1 MTLRSAY
8 LLLTLALSACAAPSA
23 EKATRAAAD
32 RAHLGI
38 DTRLLDDDLVS
49 FQVRMRGT
57 ARVDDLDVY
66 ARCAAAQY
74 ALIRGYDFT
83 RHIRT
88 NTRKEGGVW
97 QADAVYTISQE
108 FPPGLRS
115 INAEDMVDA
124 CKANGVPTV

>member
-1 MTLRSAY
+1 MIPRPVY
-8 LLLTLALSACAAPSA
+8 LLLVLAFSACAAPPA
-23 EKATRAAAD
+23 ENATRAAAD
-32 RAHLGI
+32 GDHLGI

-49 FQVRMRGT
+49 FQVRMRGA
-57 ARVDDLDVY
+57 ARVGDLDIY
-66 ARCAAAQY
+66 TRCAAAQY
-74 ALIRGYDFT
+74 ALIRGYNFT